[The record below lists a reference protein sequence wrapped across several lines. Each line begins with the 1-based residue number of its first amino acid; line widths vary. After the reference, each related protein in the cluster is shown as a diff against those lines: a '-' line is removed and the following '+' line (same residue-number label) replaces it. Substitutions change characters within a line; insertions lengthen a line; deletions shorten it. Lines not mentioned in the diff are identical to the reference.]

1 MPPEPRMAQ
10 DDDAAPTLTDDGKE
24 GHRKRLRERM
34 VSAGPEAFHD
44 HELLEYALFFAYPR
58 GDTKPIAKSLLGK
71 FGSMPAVLH
80 ASLVE
85 LEAAGLTQNAA
96 VSLKFMAACATR
108 MLQKQILGR
117 PVLGSWQAVID
128 YLTADMA
135 HIIHERFRVLYLNNK
150 NFLIHDA
157 ILSEGTV
164 NQAAVYIR
172 DIIHQG
178 LNLGATALLLVHNH
192 PSGDPSPSRDDITMT
207 KDIIEAGRRVAITVH
222 DHIIIGRNGHASF
235 KSLGLI

>member
-1 MPPEPRMAQ
+1 MMAMA
-10 DDDAAPTLTDDGKE
+10 DDDQDGKL
-24 GHRKRLRERM
+24 GHRERLRQRM
-34 VSAGPEAFHD
+34 VAAGPEAFHD
-44 HELLEYALFFAYPR
+44 HELIEYALFFAYPR
-58 GDTKPIAKSLLGK
+58 GDTKPVAKELLKK

-85 LEAAGLTQNAA
+85 LEAAGLTENAA

-108 MLQKQILGR
+108 MLQKNILGR
-117 PVLGSWQAVID
+117 PVLGNWQAVLD

-135 HIIHERFRVLYLNNK
+135 HIIHERFRVLFLNNK

-164 NQAAVYIR
+164 NQAAVYVR
-172 DIIHQG
+172 EIIHQA
-178 LNLGATALLLVHNH
+178 LNLGATAIVLVHNH
-192 PSGDPSPSRDDITMT
+192 PSGDPQPSRDDIAMT
-207 KDIIEAGRRVAITVH
+207 KDIIEAGRRVSVTVH
-222 DHIIIGRNGHASF
+222 DHVIIGSSGHASF

>member
-1 MPPEPRMAQ
+1 MRASLLP
-10 DDDAAPTLTDDGKE
+10 DDDDDGKL
-24 GHRKRLRERM
+24 GHRQRLRKRM

-58 GDTKPIAKSLLGK
+58 GDTKPIAKDLLKK

-80 ASLVE
+80 ASLAE
-85 LEAAGLTQNAA
+85 LQAAGLTENAA
-96 VSLKFMAACATR
+96 VSLQFMAACAAR

-164 NQAAVYIR
+164 NQAAVYVR
-172 DIIHQG
+172 DIMHQA
-178 LNLGATALLLVHNH
+178 LNLGATAIILVHNH
-192 PSGDPSPSRDDITMT
+192 PSGDPAPSRDDIAMT
-207 KDIIEAGRRVAITVH
+207 KDIIEAGRRISVAVH
-222 DHIIIGRNGHASF
+222 DHIIIGSSGHASF

>member
-1 MPPEPRMAQ
+1 MRASLLP
-10 DDDAAPTLTDDGKE
+10 DDDDDGKL
-24 GHRKRLRERM
+24 GHRQRLRERM

-58 GDTKPIAKSLLGK
+58 GDTKPIAKDLLKK

-80 ASLVE
+80 ASLAE
-85 LEAAGLTQNAA
+85 LQAAGLTENAA
-96 VSLKFMAACATR
+96 VSLQFMAACAAR

-164 NQAAVYIR
+164 NQAAVYVR
-172 DIIHQG
+172 DIMHQA
-178 LNLGATALLLVHNH
+178 LNLGATAIILVHNH
-192 PSGDPSPSRDDITMT
+192 PSGDPAPSRDDITMT
-207 KDIIEAGRRVAITVH
+207 KDIIEAGRRISVAVH
-222 DHIIIGRNGHASF
+222 DHIIIGSSGHASF

>member
-1 MPPEPRMAQ
+1 MAMAEEDQ
-10 DDDAAPTLTDDGKE
+10 DGKL
-24 GHRKRLRERM
+24 GHRERLRQRM
-34 VSAGPEAFHD
+34 IAAGPEAFHD

-58 GDTKPIAKSLLGK
+58 GDTKPMAKELLKK
-71 FGSMPAVLH
+71 FGGMPAVLH
-80 ASLVE
+80 ASLME
-85 LEAAGLTQNAA
+85 LEAAGLTENAA

-108 MLQKQILGR
+108 MLQKTVIGR
-117 PVLGSWQAVID
+117 PVLGSWQALLD

-164 NQAAVYIR
+164 NQAAVYVR
-172 DIIHQG
+172 EIIHQA
-178 LNLGATALLLVHNH
+178 LNLGATAIILVHNH
-192 PSGDPSPSRDDITMT
+192 PSGDPQPSRDDIVMT
-207 KDIIEAGRRVAITVH
+207 KDIIEAGRRVAVTVH
-222 DHIIIGRNGHASF
+222 DHIIIGSSGHTSF